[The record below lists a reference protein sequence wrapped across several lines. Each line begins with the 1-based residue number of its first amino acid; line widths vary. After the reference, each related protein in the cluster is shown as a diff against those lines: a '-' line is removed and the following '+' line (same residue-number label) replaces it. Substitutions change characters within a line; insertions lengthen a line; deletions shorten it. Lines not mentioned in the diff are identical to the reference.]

1 MPSMNV
7 DTSVSVED
15 AVMVTVLEEVRKERR
30 AEDSDE
36 EGVKEDAAVRAWA
49 RKDDA
54 MAKRIGNAGAAVLL

>member
-49 RKDDA
+49 RKDA

>member
-7 DTSVSVED
+7 DTSVSVEED
-15 AVMVTVLEEVRKERR
+15 AVMVMVREVRKERR

-49 RKDDA
+49 RKDA